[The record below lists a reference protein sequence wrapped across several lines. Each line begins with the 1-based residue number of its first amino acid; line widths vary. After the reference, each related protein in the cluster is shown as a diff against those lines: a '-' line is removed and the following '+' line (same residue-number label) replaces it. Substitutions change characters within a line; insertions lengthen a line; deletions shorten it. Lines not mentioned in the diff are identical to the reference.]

1 MDKAAIFHRPE
12 SEMGYLTKQN
22 KYCVRLRTRHGDFA
36 RIRVIY
42 GAPCAEALR
51 NIEGN
56 TWAFDQLE
64 MTNYLVNGEFDY

>member
-42 GAPCAEALR
+42 GAPCAEAR
-51 NIEGN
+51 G
-56 TWAFDQLE
+56 Q
-64 MTNYLVNGEFDY
+64 YLGF